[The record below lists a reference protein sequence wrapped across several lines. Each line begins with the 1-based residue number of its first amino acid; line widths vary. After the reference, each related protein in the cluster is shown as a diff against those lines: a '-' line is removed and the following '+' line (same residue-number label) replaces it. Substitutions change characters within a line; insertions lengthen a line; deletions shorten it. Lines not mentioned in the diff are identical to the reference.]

1 MTIFGGL
8 YYLYIP
14 ALGIYIY
21 IHILYNFL
29 GSSVFRRPL
38 FHVVLSAASTLL
50 EVSISPK

>member
-1 MTIFGGL
+1 VTMFGGL
-8 YYLYIP
+8 YYSYIP

-21 IHILYNFL
+21 KYHFL

-38 FHVVLSAASTLL
+38 FHVVLPAVSTLL

>member
-1 MTIFGGL
+1 MTMFGGL
-8 YYLYIP
+8 YYSYIP

-21 IHILYNFL
+21 HFL

-38 FHVVLSAASTLL
+38 FHVVLPAVSTLL